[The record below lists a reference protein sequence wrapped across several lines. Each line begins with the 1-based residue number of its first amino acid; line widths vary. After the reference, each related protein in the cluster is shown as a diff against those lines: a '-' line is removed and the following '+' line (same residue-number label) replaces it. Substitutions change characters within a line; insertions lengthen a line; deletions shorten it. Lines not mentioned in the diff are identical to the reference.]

1 MKKLTDKL
9 RHSVG
14 TLWDKEFNHPFVQGI
29 GSGTL
34 SQENFQYFMKQD
46 YLFLVEFSRCIAI
59 AIGKSKSVQEMEWL
73 SHLLNETLKTEMH
86 LHIDYCAEIGIPP
99 KDLVETEMSPSTA
112 GYTNHL
118 LETAYSQTSL
128 AAEVAILPCCW
139 SYAEI
144 GQRLSKIQTS
154 NNEPHFSK
162 WITLYSADEFWN
174 LSMELRNLI
183 DHQGATVNETE
194 QKNLMDI
201 FLKSTHYE
209 YRFWEAAYSLEKW

>member
-1 MKKLTDKL
+1 MTKFTDKL
-9 RHSVG
+9 RQSVG
-14 TLWDKEFNHPFVQGI
+14 TLWEKEFNHPFVQGI
-29 GSGTL
+29 GSGAL

-46 YLFLVEFSRCIAI
+46 YLFLAEFSRCIAI
-59 AIGKSKSVQEMEWL
+59 AIGKSKSIQEMEWL

-86 LHIDYCAEIGIPP
+86 LHIEYCAEVGIPP
-99 KDLVETEMSPSTA
+99 KELSATEMSPSTA

-118 LETAYSQTSL
+118 LRTAYGQSSL

-144 GQRLSKIQTS
+144 GRRLSKIQTL

-162 WITLYSADEFWN
+162 WIALYSAEEFRN
-174 LSMELRNLI
+174 LSIELRNLI
-183 DHQGATVNETE
+183 DRQAHTLNET
-194 QKNLMDI
+194 QQNNLMDI

-209 YRFWEAAYSLEKW
+209 YRFWEAAYSLEQW